1 MINIDKNLTKVGGVM
16 LNVFDK
22 KLEKI
27 DGFETDY
34 VKILYYDLPKNFT
47 GEYKSY
53 NYARFCTILSGR
65 KHVTL
70 NNNRRFVYTKDNYL
84 LLPSNS
90 KVHMDIDTH
99 TRALVFEL
107 NDELV
112 NNVLNKINIKEDIKE
127 EVKSDNNYFLGQNKY
142 NISEDI
148 NNIFAASKSKDNNNE
163 FLIDLYAQKL
173 VFDLVKN
180 KSTYQILNRNST
192 HPINIAVKY
201 INENIEE
208 MINIKQLAKDLHM
221 SESNFSHLFKK
232 IIGIKP
238 VEYIKNK
245 KLELALEYLRNESV
259 TDVAFNLGYAN
270 ISYFIRLFK
279 DKYNMTPKQYKL
291 TYFEKNVI

>member
-1 MINIDKNLTKVGGVM
+1 M

-22 KLEKI
+22 KLEMI

-34 VKILYYDLPKNFT
+34 VKILYYDLPKNFS
-47 GEYKSY
+47 GDYKSY
-53 NYARFCTILSGR
+53 NYARFCTILNGR

-70 NNNRRFVYTKDNYL
+70 NNNKKFVYTKDNYL

-99 TRALVFEL
+99 TTALVFEL

-112 NNVLNKINIKEDIKE
+112 NNVLNKIDLKDNMKE
-127 EVKSDNNYFLGQNKY
+127 VVRSTTNNYFLGQNKY

-148 NNIFAASKSKDNNNE
+148 NNIFVASKSRDNNNE

-173 VFDLVKN
+173 VFDLIKN
-180 KSTYQILNRNST
+180 KTTYQILNGNNS

-201 INENIEE
+201 INENIRD
-208 MINIKQLAKDLHM
+208 MINIKELAKSLHM

-232 IIGIKP
+232 VMGIKP

-245 KLELALEYLRNESV
+245 KLELALDYLRNESV
-259 TDVAFNLGYAN
+259 TDVAFNLGYSN

-291 TYFEKNVI
+291 TYYEKL

>member
-1 MINIDKNLTKVGGVM
+1 LIDIDKILTKVGGVM
-16 LNVFDK
+16 LNLFDK
-22 KLEKI
+22 KLERL

-34 VKILYYDLPKNFT
+34 VKILYYDLPKNFS

-53 NYARFCTILSGR
+53 NYSRFCTILSGR

-70 NNNRRFVYTKDNYL
+70 NNNRKFMYTNDNYL

-90 KVHMDIDTH
+90 KVHMDIDTD
-99 TRALVFEL
+99 TKALVFEL

-112 NNVLNKINIKEDIKE
+112 NNVLNKVNIEDYIKE
-127 EVKSDNNYFLGQNKY
+127 EVKTDNNYFLGQNKY

-148 NNIFAASKSKDNNNE
+148 NNIFAASKSKENNNE

-173 VFDLVKN
+173 VFDLIKN
-180 KSTYQILNRNST
+180 KSTYQILNGNSS

-208 MINIKQLAKDLHM
+208 MINIKELAKDLHM

-232 IIGIKP
+232 VIGIKP

-291 TYFEKNVI
+291 TYFEKI